1 MKSMK
6 SYTPMSDE
14 VFLKRSQSTASRKT
28 QTSLDMIE
36 KDVERIKAQIKTGD
50 DIDAQE
56 VLQAVLLMLDDMR
69 YNMKLLKVFY
79 LMPGSLQILLTS
91 FLVFWSL
98 WLRDFLYFKFLF
110 CLSCLAK

>member
-1 MKSMK
+1 MASRKASMQASIK
-6 SYTPMSDE
+6 TYTPVSDE
-14 VFLKRSQSTASRKT
+14 VFLRRSQSTASRKT

-69 YNMKLLKVFY
+69 YNMKLLKVF
-79 LMPGSLQILLTS
+79 
-91 FLVFWSL
+91 
-98 WLRDFLYFKFLF
+98 
-110 CLSCLAK
+110 

>member
-1 MKSMK
+1 MASRKASMQASMKSMK

-14 VFLKRSQSTASRKT
+14 VFLKRSHSTASRKT

-69 YNMKLLKVFY
+69 YNMKLLKVF
-79 LMPGSLQILLTS
+79 
-91 FLVFWSL
+91 
-98 WLRDFLYFKFLF
+98 
-110 CLSCLAK
+110 

>member
-1 MKSMK
+1 MQASIKT
-6 SYTPMSDE
+6 YTPVSDE
-14 VFLKRSQSTASRKT
+14 VFLRRSQSTASRKT

-69 YNMKLLKVFY
+69 FNMKQLKVNSVPKYINF
-79 LMPGSLQILLTS
+79 M
-91 FLVFWSL
+91 FFFNNFARKW
-98 WLRDFLYFKFLF
+98 
-110 CLSCLAK
+110 C